1 MLGYIIV
8 ILLLLPFVDIYLLVL
23 LAGEIGFLP
32 ALALIAAT
40 GIIGAFILKREG
52 SKLLRKLQSSVTA
65 KEVSRNLLEGLMLAV
80 GGLML
85 LSPGFVTDA
94 IGLILVL
101 RPTRERLMLKLS
113 RHIEEQSEF
122 EVNTYSF

>member
-1 MLGYIIV
+1 MLGYLIV
-8 ILLLLPFVDIYLLVL
+8 LLLLLPFIDIYVLVV

-52 SKLLRKLQSSVTA
+52 TQLLRRLQSSVTA
-65 KEVSRNLLEGLMLAV
+65 QEVSRNLLEGLLLAS

-85 LSPGFVTDA
+85 LSPGFITDLL
-94 IGLILVL
+94 GLLLVL
-101 RPTRERLMLKLS
+101 RPTRERLTVKLS
-113 RHIEEQSEF
+113 ERLKQNSDY
-122 EVNTYSF
+122 EVKTYSF

>member
-1 MLGYIIV
+1 MLGLLIV
-8 ILLLLPFVDIYLLVL
+8 LLLLLPFIDIYVLVL

-52 SKLLRKLQSSVTA
+52 AQLLRKLQSSVTA
-65 KEVSRNLLEGLMLAV
+65 QEVSRNLLEGLLLAS

-85 LSPGFVTDA
+85 LSPGFITDLL
-94 IGLILVL
+94 GLLLVL
-101 RPTRERLMLKLS
+101 RPTRERLTVKLS
-113 RHIEEQSEF
+113 ERLKQNSDY
-122 EVNTYSF
+122 EVKTYSF

>member
-1 MLGYIIV
+1 MLGYLIV
-8 ILLLLPFVDIYLLVL
+8 LLLLLPFIDIYVLVL

-52 SKLLRKLQSSVTA
+52 AQLLRKLQSSVTA
-65 KEVSRNLLEGLMLAV
+65 QEVSRNFLEGLLLAS

-85 LSPGFVTDA
+85 LSPGFITDLL
-94 IGLILVL
+94 GLLLVL
-101 RPTRERLMLKLS
+101 RPTRERLTVKLS
-113 RHIEEQSEF
+113 EKLKQNSDY
-122 EVNTYSF
+122 EVKTYSF

>member
-8 ILLLLPFVDIYLLVL
+8 LLLLLPFIDIYLLVL

-32 ALALIAAT
+32 ALALIAST
-40 GIIGAFILKREG
+40 GVIGAFILKREG

-65 KEVSRNLLEGLMLAV
+65 KEVSRNLLEGIMLAV

-94 IGLILVL
+94 LGLILVL

-113 RHIEEQSEF
+113 KSIEERSEF
-122 EVNTYSF
+122 EVKTYSF